1 MNFKVL
7 SVAALLVSSL
17 CFSAV
22 ATAEKMPESAKYKSD
37 RIEKTLNTMLVE
49 ALKAAALEMDK
60 DHKMAPF
67 AFVQKKDGSIG
78 FFTSIDDDAH
88 KDETVDQ
95 KIAGVRAMLIDL
107 ARTQQINASVQVMY
121 VSVFSGESN
130 KGAQGLAFEV
140 EHREGVSL
148 MQFIPV
154 VEVKDDAGK
163 KTGELL
169 FDMERLSTGSKPQ
182 TIFAASIVQQAHK

>member
-7 SVAALLVSSL
+7 SVAVLLLGTV
-17 CFSAV
+17 CFSAFSV
-22 ATAEKMPESAKYKSD
+22 AEKMPESAKYKSD

-88 KDETVDQ
+88 KENTVDQ

-107 ARTQQINASVQVMY
+107 ASTKQINASVQVMY
-121 VSVFSGESN
+121 ASIFNGETN
-130 KGAQGLAFEV
+130 KGTQGLVFEV

-154 VEVKDDAGK
+154 VEVKDDKGV
-163 KTGELL
+163 KTGKLL
-169 FDMERLSTGSKPQ
+169 FEMEKLSTGSKPQ
-182 TIFAASIVQQAHK
+182 TVFAASIVQ